1 MTSRRWQR
9 LVSLALV
16 TVLVG
21 AVGDVPIV
29 DAAKNS
35 DRDALRTLLEQGAD
49 VNARAGDGAT
59 ALLWASYRDDMDS
72 AELLIGAG
80 ADVDLANDLGATPLW
95 AASRN
100 GSPAMAGL
108 LLEAGADPDAPLLLG
123 ETPLITAAR
132 TGNPQV
138 VRMLLEAG
146 AEVNARGARGQTPLM
161 FAAAQRHPDA
171 VKLLLEY
178 GADVTLRTHVWNQLR
193 AQSPHAHPEH
203 QLWVLHG
210 GNDALMFAARVGD
223 AESAKHLITAGA
235 DVNAKSAWG
244 LTPLVMAAYADF
256 GDQWLIR
263 EQTTNNLI
271 YFDRDQIL
279 PGQFGELVEF
289 LLEQGADPNVGAERY
304 SPLIMAVLRK
314 NEEAVELLLG
324 HGADPNAP
332 LGDFTPIQRGS
343 TTDYSMHRA
352 WLGASPLWL
361 AAGFGTLGVVRL
373 LLEHGADPTFVHE
386 GVYYG
391 GRPGGNLSQRI
402 EETTTTL
409 MAAVKMVTGGAW
421 SVVEPDEE
429 AVLETVTLLVEAG
442 VDVNAVDS
450 TGRTA
455 AEGARGPGEAA
466 LAQARARGRRLRPGY
481 PSVVEFLVRSGAK
494 SPGATGF

>member
-324 HGADPNAP
+324 HGQTR
-332 LGDFTPIQRGS
+332 TPRSATSRPSNVGRPRTTPCTGPGWGPVPSGSLPGSVRSASCASCWSTEPIRRSCMRAS
-343 TTDYSMHRA
+343 TTADA
-352 WLGASPLWL
+352 P
-361 AAGFGTLGVVRL
+361 AGTC
-373 LLEHGADPTFVHE
+373 
-386 GVYYG
+386 
-391 GRPGGNLSQRI
+391 
-402 EETTTTL
+402 
-409 MAAVKMVTGGAW
+409 
-421 SVVEPDEE
+421 
-429 AVLETVTLLVEAG
+429 
-442 VDVNAVDS
+442 
-450 TGRTA
+450 
-455 AEGARGPGEAA
+455 
-466 LAQARARGRRLRPGY
+466 
-481 PSVVEFLVRSGAK
+481 RSGSK
-494 SPGATGF
+494 RRRRR